1 MPARQRRNDGRNSV
15 EFQEA
20 GHNSNSSSSNTK
32 AAAAAAFVAA
42 TTTADQT
49 GGGRTNALGTAAGAG
64 ANNAISSHDE
74 SNNPKL
80 KPKRRGPF
88 ERFRRRGHARKRSTS
103 APPSLDRPYNPLLQ
117 DHFRVDAARRV
128 VLPGVPVH
136 DDDFARDAHDFF
148 NLIFLI
154 PVVALNV
161 MNWNWDV
168 LLKDVIFGFNKHH
181 QRHHQHQRLGIPD
194 AWTGD
199 WFDLFFQVTLLYFIV
214 DLIWILV
221 IPSCVKSPATIIQHH
236 LATML

>member
-1 MPARQRRNDGRNSV
+1 
-15 EFQEA
+15 
-20 GHNSNSSSSNTK
+20 
-32 AAAAAAFVAA
+32 
-42 TTTADQT
+42 
-49 GGGRTNALGTAAGAG
+49 
-64 ANNAISSHDE
+64 
-74 SNNPKL
+74 
-80 KPKRRGPF
+80 
-88 ERFRRRGHARKRSTS
+88 
-103 APPSLDRPYNPLLQ
+103 LLQ
-117 DHFRVDAARRV
+117 DYFRVDAARRV

-136 DDDFARDAHDFF
+136 DDDWARDSHDFF

-168 LLKDVIFGFNKHH
+168 LLNNVILASSSSSFNNHNKHH
-181 QRHHQHQRLGIPD
+181 HQQQQQRQQQQQQNRLGIPD

-199 WFDLFFQVTLLYFIV
+199 WFELFFQVTLLYLIV